1 MKIKIQLIYCLTV
14 SLSLICSCKKNNDTT
29 GTTPPLPPVVSD
41 TSGTLKDAADFDIG
55 FAVDYSPFINNS
67 AYRAVVA
74 READNVTFGYNMKH
88 GAIVK
93 DDGSFDFTNADAMLN
108 VATSAGLKVYGHT
121 LVWHENQ
128 NATYLNS
135 LTAGAPD
142 SSAPNILIN
151 GNF

>member
-67 AYRAVVA
+67 AYRAVVV
-74 READNVTFGYNMKH
+74 REGDNVTFGYNMKH

-128 NATYLNS
+128 NATY
-135 LTAGAPD
+135 
-142 SSAPNILIN
+142 
-151 GNF
+151 